1 MDIILYQ
8 RISGGWEYQYTSH
21 CETYRGFADDPVQ
34 ARARLLHQLGWDQRR
49 FDRAQFRRF

>member
-1 MDIILYQ
+1 MDIIFYR
-8 RISGGWEYQYTSH
+8 RISGGWEYQYTSD

-49 FDRAQFRRF
+49 FDHAQFRRF